1 MASNEGLKGYEEEEE
16 EEEEELFAGPGQEG
30 ISLWDSLGEDFL
42 REASQLGMSF

>member
-1 MASNEGLKGYEEEEE
+1 MASNEGLKGYEE